1 MLARRTPTFFMELIK
16 VNTEP
21 ITNSTYSELL
31 KDPEFVKELLNNPE
45 FIKELLRKPECQYV
59 MTELFACL
67 LENDKK
73 FQKRFIDTRFRE
85 YITKQRDLL
94 RRLDAVEKRIKEKEM
109 VA

>member
-1 MLARRTPTFFMELIK
+1 MS
-16 VNTEP
+16 TEP
-21 ITNSTYSELL
+21 ITNSTYCELL
-31 KDPEFVKELLNNPE
+31 KDPEFVKELLNNSE
-45 FIKELLRKPECQYV
+45 FIRELLRNPECQYV

-67 LENDKK
+67 LENDKT

-94 RRLDAVEKRIKEKEM
+94 RRLDAVEKKVKEKEM